1 MIRQVKSCRI
11 ILKLYIMNSNPKV
24 VDKLNKL
31 LADYQIFYQNLRA
44 LHWNV
49 KGVQFFMLHEKY
61 EEYYN
66 EAAETID
73 EIAERILMIG
83 GKPLHTLASFLEQA
97 ELKEAEY
104 NTEGRKGVEVV
115 LENSR
120 YLLKCFNEIL
130 NEAEGD
136 EGTVAMLS
144 DLIASTEKRIWML
157 ESSLA

>member
-1 MIRQVKSCRI
+1 
-11 ILKLYIMNSNPKV
+11 MNSNPKV

-49 KGVQFFMLHEKY
+49 KGVQFFILHEKY

>member
-1 MIRQVKSCRI
+1 MSIK
-11 ILKLYIMNSNPKV
+11 NPKV
-24 VDKLNKL
+24 VEKLNKL
-31 LADYQIFYQNLRA
+31 LADYQIYYQNLRA

-61 EEYYN
+61 EGFYN

>member
-1 MIRQVKSCRI
+1 MSIK
-11 ILKLYIMNSNPKV
+11 NPNV
-24 VDKLNKL
+24 VEKLNKL
-31 LADYQIFYQNLRA
+31 LADYQIYYQNLRA

-61 EEYYN
+61 EEFYN

-83 GKPLHTLASFLEQA
+83 GKPIHTFASYLETA

-104 NTEGRKGVEVV
+104 ITEGRKGVEVV
-115 LENSR
+115 LDNSR
-120 YLLKCFNEIL
+120 YLLNCFNEIIK
-130 NEAEGD
+130 EAEGD
-136 EGTVAMLS
+136 EGTVALLS
-144 DLIASTEKRIWML
+144 DLIGSTEKRIWML